1 MPETT
6 GITVNFRPHDFERVN
21 EAAWDHRMSKNEFI
35 RYCIS
40 RYFEESGNDAIEV
53 EL

>member
-1 MPETT
+1 MPDRT
-6 GITVNFRPHDFERVN
+6 GITVSFATDDFERVDD
-21 EAAWDHRMSKNEFI
+21 AAWDHKMSKNEFI
-35 RYCIS
+35 RYCVS

>member
-1 MPETT
+1 MPDST
-6 GITVNFRPHDFERVN
+6 GITVNFRTPDFERVD

-40 RYFEESGNDAIEV
+40 RYFEDSGNDPIEV